1 MKDTEL
7 IDLIK
12 KISYVVLVL
21 IIVVSLMIAIYHNK
35 FQLGESKIIKKIDS
49 QESFLILLTDNK
61 CSNCIQIKNIL
72 DENSID
78 YIKISNNNEIE
89 KLKRKLMIE
98 DKDLEIP
105 SLLIISEKELKVSLV
120 NPSNEELYLFLDNY
134 FGSLEGE

>member
-35 FQLGESKIIKKIDS
+35 FRLGESKIIKKIDS

>member
-72 DENSID
+72 DENSIE
-78 YIKISNNNEIE
+78 YIKMSNNNEIE

>member
-35 FQLGESKIIKKIDS
+35 FQLRESKIIKKIDS

-72 DENSID
+72 DENSIE
-78 YIKISNNNEIE
+78 YIKMSNNNEIE

>member
-61 CSNCIQIKNIL
+61 CYNCIQIKNIL

-78 YIKISNNNEIE
+78 YIKMSNNNEIE